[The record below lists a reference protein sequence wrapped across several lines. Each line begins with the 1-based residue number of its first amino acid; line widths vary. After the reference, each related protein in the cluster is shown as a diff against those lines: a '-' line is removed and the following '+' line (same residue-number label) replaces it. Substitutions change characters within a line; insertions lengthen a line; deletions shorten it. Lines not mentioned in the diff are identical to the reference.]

1 MSGSAKLVRTFE
13 ELEVFQR
20 AYRISLEI
28 HRQSLKFPA
37 IEQGALA
44 DQVRRASKSTPAN
57 IAEGFGKQRVSKA
70 EFRRFVAIAIGSAD
84 EMRVWVRYCFDLG
97 NIDEATWEQWRNEYQ
112 EIVKML
118 QGLHSS
124 SVARRD

>member
-97 NIDEATWEQWRNEYQ
+97 YIDEATWEQ
-112 EIVKML
+112 
-118 QGLHSS
+118 
-124 SVARRD
+124 

>member
-44 DQVRRASKSTPAN
+44 DQVRRASISTPAN

-70 EFRRFVAIAIGSAD
+70 GFRRFVAIAIGSAD

-97 NIDEATWEQWRNEYQ
+97 YIDEATWE
-112 EIVKML
+112 
-118 QGLHSS
+118 
-124 SVARRD
+124 